1 MEFRFDDAA
10 VRITHP
16 DRSALLADVSDRLAA
31 GRGFALATLNLDHL
45 EKLRRL
51 PDFRAAY
58 AAQDMVVAD
67 GNPVVWLSRIAGRPV
82 GLVPGADL
90 VVPLARIAAERDVP
104 VALVGSTP
112 AALDGA
118 AAALGAAAP
127 GLRVALRHA
136 PAMGF
141 DPAGPEGAAVLDR
154 VAASGAGLC
163 LIALGAP
170 RQEMLAAR
178 GRAALPTVGFASVG
192 AGLDFLAGHQR
203 RAPVW
208 MRRVALEWLWR
219 ASQDPARLGPRYLR
233 GIAALPGLALSA
245 LRMRRR

>member
-1 MEFRFDDAA
+1 MEFRFGDAA

-16 DRSALLADVSDRLAA
+16 DRAALLADVSERLAA

-90 VVPLARIAAERDVP
+90 VLPLARIAAERDVP

-118 AAALGAAAP
+118 AAALRAAAP

-154 VAASGAGLC
+154 IAASGAGLC

-178 GRAALPTVGFASVG
+178 GRAVLPAVGFASVG
-192 AGLDFLAGHQR
+192 AGLDFLAGAQR